1 MFLSCPS
8 RSDPCCRHL
17 ASHSAPTKGLAKW
30 LLSADLYPYM
40 AGSETAMC
48 RARMSGA
55 DGIKYRPDHA
65 LALCFCEHLYRSAD
79 RFRTDDAL

>member
-1 MFLSCPS
+1 
-8 RSDPCCRHL
+8 
-17 ASHSAPTKGLAKW
+17 
-30 LLSADLYPYM
+30 M

-65 LALCFCEHLYRSAD
+65 LALCFCEYLYRSAD